1 MTLLI
6 LNLNNRIGQ
15 LALAAALVIG
25 VIALSAPAVTE
36 ASGGLQTTGASEDFV
51 FLLLAFGLSCIVAG
65 TTLVGDALSGLV
77 TLAGL

>member
-6 LNLNNRIGQ
+6 LNLSSRIGK
-15 LALAAALVIG
+15 LALAAVLAIG
-25 VIALSAPAVTE
+25 IVAFSAPAVTE
-36 ASGGLQTTGASEDFV
+36 AAGGTQTAGASEDFV

>member
-6 LNLNNRIGQ
+6 LNLNSRIGQ
-15 LALAAALVIG
+15 LALAAALAIG
-25 VIALSAPAVTE
+25 AIALSAPAVSE
-36 ASGGLQTTGASEDFV
+36 AAGGVQTTGASEDFV